1 MDRGRIVE
9 IGNHDQLMAEEG
21 HYHKLYMAQ
30 ARNVD
35 TEAPE
40 PSAPNLPKTVTA

>member
-9 IGNHDQLMAEEG
+9 VGNHDQLMEAEG

-35 TEAPE
+35 TEDALPRAPE
-40 PSAPNLPKTVTA
+40 LPKTHAN